1 MEIAHIRER
10 IRNENYVVS
19 FTHTE
24 KLRRRKIGLE
34 SIEQAIIQGE
44 IIEDYPEDPRGPS
57 CLIYG
62 KTSEERPIHIVCGDF
77 QKDTLLIITAYEP
90 NPTEW
95 EADWKTRKKG
105 IEP

>member
-1 MEIAHIRER
+1 MEIEYIRDR
-10 IRNENYVVS
+10 IRNGNYVVS

-44 IIEDYPEDPRGPS
+44 IIEVYPEDQRGPS
-57 CLIYG
+57 CLISG
-62 KTSEERPIHIVCGDF
+62 KTSEERPIHVVCGEF
-77 QKDTLLIITAYEP
+77 QNDALFIITAYEP